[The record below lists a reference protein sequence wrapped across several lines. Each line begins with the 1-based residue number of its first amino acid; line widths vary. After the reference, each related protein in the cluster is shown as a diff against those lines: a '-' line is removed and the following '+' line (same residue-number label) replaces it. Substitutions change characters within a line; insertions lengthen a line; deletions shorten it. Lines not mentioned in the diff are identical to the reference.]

1 MGRREQLQNAAR
13 LAKEQSADFQRIADK
28 GGEGVWDA
36 DAARGQVKVC
46 QEMGDRFARELTKG
60 KKR

>member
-1 MGRREQLQNAAR
+1 MATKKQLQDAAR
-13 LAKEQSADFQRIADK
+13 LAKEQAAHFQRIADK

-36 DAARGQVKVC
+36 DTARGQVKVC
-46 QEMGDRFARELTKG
+46 QEMGDRFVREIN

>member
-1 MGRREQLQNAAR
+1 MGKREKLQKAAR
-13 LAKEQSADFQRIADK
+13 IAKESAAEFQRIADK
-28 GGEGVWDA
+28 GGDGVWDA

-46 QEMGDRFARELTKG
+46 QEIGDRFVRELG